1 MAAGGLRR
9 RGFAEFRLE
18 TEKSLALF
26 RGWFDTTIRADR
38 TGYDRRVTNQESSCR
53 HVRTHADV
61 IKGGTVL
68 AYSVQSKK
76 SDKTYY
82 LHSKDVTLN
91 GGRVQTIYY
100 FAGTARDNALDE
112 LPAGYE
118 IMENSRTG
126 LPMLRKS
133 K

>member
-1 MAAGGLRR
+1 MCG
-9 RGFAEFRLE
+9 
-18 TEKSLALF
+18 
-26 RGWFDTTIRADR
+26 
-38 TGYDRRVTNQESSCR
+38 
-53 HVRTHADV
+53 THGDV
-61 IKGGTVL
+61 IKGGTVV